1 MTVEALDRPLATV
14 GALVLNPEGAGL
26 FVRTVK
32 WRGSWGVPGGKIEP
46 GEAMLDAVVR
56 ELREETGLEVRDVR
70 WAPTLEAVRHPE
82 FHVPAHFVLLN
93 MTARCDDDAV
103 TLNDEADAYA
113 WLPLR
118 EALTTLPLNEPT
130 RALVRH
136 VLRTGPYG
144 PPVTRGVTA

>member
-1 MTVEALDRPLATV
+1 VPPEDVGRPLATV

-26 FVRTVK
+26 FVRTRK
-32 WRGSWGVPGGKIEP
+32 WRGAWGVPGGKIEA
-46 GEAMLDAVVR
+46 GETMLDAVVR
-56 ELREETGLEVRDVR
+56 EFSEETGLVIGDVR

-93 MTARCDDDAV
+93 MTARIEGGDV
-103 TLNDEADAYA
+103 ELNDEADAYV

-118 EALTTLPLNEPT
+118 DALTSLRLNEPT

-136 VLRTGPYG
+136 VLRAGPYG
-144 PPVTRGVTA
+144 PPVTRGMRT